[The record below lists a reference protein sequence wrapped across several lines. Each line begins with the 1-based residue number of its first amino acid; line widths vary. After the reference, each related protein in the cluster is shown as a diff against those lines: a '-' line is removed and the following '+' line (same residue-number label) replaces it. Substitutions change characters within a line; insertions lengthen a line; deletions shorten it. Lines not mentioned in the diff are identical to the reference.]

1 MVHVHLALGSM
12 RIWQLNY
19 SQWVIN
25 LLNDPDL
32 WIKDMGNHYE
42 YIATYIDDLLI
53 ASRNPAPI
61 IKELEQ
67 TYMLKG
73 VGDPVYYLGANIV
86 QTKELDEWKME
97 PID

>member
-1 MVHVHLALGSM
+1 MGS
-12 RIWQLNY
+12 
-19 SQWVIN
+19 
-25 LLNDPDL
+25 
-32 WIKDMGNHYE
+32 HYE

-61 IKELEQ
+61 IKELEW

-97 PID
+97 PIDWVLSSKTYSKNMIERFEQLMGDGRPQLSKRSN